1 MLKKGDI
8 VKFKD
13 GRSIY
18 ILGPKG
24 DGYDYKDGRE
34 KGHHPKGWF
43 DMMISSGKAVVAE
56 GKIDEAQELRR
67 FVDDMRATS
76 SSLDKV
82 EILKQ
87 QSEFIQ
93 KVLEYTYNPYKQ
105 YNITSKTCKKNSD
118 LCDPNNIHDT
128 IFDLLD
134 DLTNRVYTGHNAI
147 AMVNSFVLQND
158 GYEDLIYNI
167 LDKDLK
173 IRTGAKVIN
182 KAFPGLIPEFN
193 VALAQNYEPK
203 LTDWNDHW
211 YASRKLDGVRC
222 LAVVDVEGKCTLY
235 SRMGKEFTTLDKVK
249 HAIEATGIINTV
261 FDGEICL
268 VDEDGNEDFQS
279 VMKQLRRKDHQIE
292 NPVFMMFD
300 MLHKSEFEQTE
311 HQQNVLSERLRKL
324 RTFISNLDYGVHPLV
339 EPFNKGTL
347 RYLDQFQITDGRHF
361 DMWGQMASD
370 GNWEGFMLRKDVPY
384 EGKRTKNLLKV
395 KTFHDA
401 EYIVVD
407 ADFGPM
413 AVVRDGKEKQET
425 MLSQVYIEH
434 KGHIVKVGSGF
445 NQEQRIKYMTS
456 DIVGKTITVQYF
468 EETKNDK
475 GGISLRFPTVK
486 HIYENERDC

>member
-1 MLKKGDI
+1 MI
-8 VKFKD
+8 N
-13 GRSIY
+13 S
-18 ILGPKG
+18 
-24 DGYDYKDGRE
+24 GRE
-34 KGHHPKGWF
+34 WDWMNKT
-43 DMMISSGKAVVAE
+43 
-56 GKIDEAQELRR
+56 KINNMKELKE
-67 FVDDMRATS
+67 FVDKMQATS

-87 QSEFIQ
+87 QPEFI
-93 KVLEYTYNPYKQ
+93 KKILEYTYNPYKQ
-105 YNITSKTCKKNSD
+105 FYVTSKTCIKNKNKIKKDYFGEDID
-118 LCDPNNIHDT
+118 LFET
-128 IFDLLD
+128 LD
-134 DLTNRVYTGHNAI
+134 QLTTRKVTGHDAI
-147 AMVNSFVLQND
+147 ELVNGFNLHV
-158 GYEDLIYNI
+158 GEGIYDI
-167 LDKDLK
+167 IDKDLK

-203 LTDWNDHW
+203 LTDWNDTW

-311 HQQNVLSERLRKL
+311 HQQNTLSERLRKL
-324 RTFISNLDYGVHPLV
+324 RTFIYTDGNVCN
-339 EPFNKGTL
+339 EL
-347 RYLDQFQITDGRHF
+347 RYLDQSVIANTPHF
-361 DMWGQMASD
+361 NKWTQMAGD
-370 GNWEGFMLRKDVPY
+370 NNWEGFMLRKDVVY

-395 KTFHDA
+395 KKFHDA
-401 EYIVVD
+401 EYTVVD
-407 ADFGPM
+407 CDVSSM
-413 AVVRDGKEKQET
+413 AVVRDGKEEQET
-425 MLSQVYIEH
+425 MLAQVYIEH
-434 KGHIVKVGSGF
+434 KGHLVKVGSGF
-445 NQEQRIKYMTS
+445 SQEQRIKYLTE

-468 EETKNDK
+468 EETHNDK

-486 HIYENERDC
+486 HIYEGERDC